1 MSTKIFENYQEF
13 LLREDKS
20 ENGVSVKFSTEN
32 PNWESENE
40 KNEMCWN
47 CIDCS
52 DCMGCIGCIGCIDA
66 TDCIDCIDCSD
77 CMGCIGC
84 IGCIDATDCIDCSDC
99 SDCFGCRDCRDC
111 NDCSDCSDLKNNTE
125 SFYIP
130 KIENIH
136 QKLLEKVESKSDS
149 LNMSTW
155 HTCDTTH
162 CRAGWIVNLAGEE
175 GYKLE
180 SETSTC
186 FAAMM
191 IYKSSSKI
199 RVFPPRF
206 FETNE
211 IAMKDIVRCAELEK
225 K

>member
-1 MSTKIFENYQEF
+1 MSNKIFENYQEF

-66 TDCIDCIDCSD
+66 TDCIDCI
-77 CMGCIGC
+77 
-84 IGCIDATDCIDCSDC
+84 
-99 SDCFGCRDCRDC
+99 
-111 NDCSDCSDLKNNTE
+111 DCSDCSDLKNNTE